1 MIYVEHSKSAMLDC
15 FDYDSWCKLRYCV
28 HFFHNHLIMRSA
40 LSKMEVVSIRHQG
53 GVRHQSRIV
62 NPKLLFS
69 VLASSVC
76 TRICA
81 PLYCITVL
89 LIDSP
94 VMIGNKFVLVCW
106 ILVRANELALLQI
119 IKSPEQISSFK
130 WEILFFI
137 LICRLGEID
146 FLPTS
151 SVLECYV

>member
-1 MIYVEHSKSAMLDC
+1 MINVEHSKSAMLDC
-15 FDYDSWCKLRYCV
+15 FHYDSWCRLRYCV
-28 HFFHNHLIMRSA
+28 HFFHNHLQSA

-62 NPKLLFS
+62 NPNFLFS
-69 VLASSVC
+69 VLSSSVC

-106 ILVRANELALLQI
+106 ILVHANELALLQI
-119 IKSPEQISSFK
+119 IKSPEQIPSIK
-130 WEILFFI
+130 WEILFFV
-137 LICRLGEID
+137 LIRRFGEID
-146 FLPTS
+146 FLSTS
-151 SVLECYV
+151 SVFECYV